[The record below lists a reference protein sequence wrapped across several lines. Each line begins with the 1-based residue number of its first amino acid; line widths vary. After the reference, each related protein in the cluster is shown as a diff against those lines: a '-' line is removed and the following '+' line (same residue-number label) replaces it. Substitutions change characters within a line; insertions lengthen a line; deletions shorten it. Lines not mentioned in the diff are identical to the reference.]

1 MAAVAMATVAT
12 GVTAQDRIG
21 QISGLTGD
29 GTITRE
35 NIEFRAIPNAP
46 LVRGD
51 ALGTLRESSM
61 SFGLLDG
68 SLHSLGP
75 NAILKI
81 EEFAHD
87 PANPAANKLVFRLFS
102 GTLSSRH
109 GAIREMIVET
119 RCGMIKAQE
128 ADLTVSA
135 SDDANTPG
143 EVVSN
148 YGGAVQ
154 IIIRGNSTL
163 VQAGSSASID
173 ENCGIT
179 FGVLPERRDAQG
191 ERGRPDRIE
200 PPGRPGGEPG
210 PTQPPRPTGQPGP
223 PSPRPTPPVPTP
235 TPTREPGPPTPPPTP
250 TPTPSASPTPTPT
263 ATPTASPT
271 LPPPSPTP
279 TPTPVS
285 PV

>member
-1 MAAVAMATVAT
+1 MATVAT
-12 GVTAQDRIG
+12 SVAAQVKIG
-21 QISGLTGD
+21 QVSDLTGD

-35 NIEFRAIPNAP
+35 DIEFRARPNAP
-46 LVRGD
+46 LLQGD
-51 ALGTLRESSM
+51 ALGTLRESTL

-75 NAILKI
+75 NSNLAI
-81 EEFAHD
+81 EEFTHD
-87 PANPAANKLVFRLFS
+87 PANPAANKLVFRLFNGS
-102 GTLSSRH
+102 LSSRH
-109 GAIREMIVET
+109 GAVREMVVGT

-128 ADLTVSA
+128 ADLTISA
-135 SDDANTPG
+135 TGAPS
-143 EVVSN
+143 ELVSN

-154 IIIRGNSTL
+154 IIIQGNSTL
-163 VQAGSSASID
+163 VQAGSSARINQ
-173 ENCGIT
+173 NCAIS
-179 FGVLPERRDAQG
+179 FGVLPENRDDQD

-210 PTQPPRPTGQPGP
+210 PTRPPRPTGQPGP

-235 TPTREPGPPTPPPTP
+235 SPTREPGPPTPPPTP
-250 TPTPSASPTPTPT
+250 TPTPSPSATPAPT